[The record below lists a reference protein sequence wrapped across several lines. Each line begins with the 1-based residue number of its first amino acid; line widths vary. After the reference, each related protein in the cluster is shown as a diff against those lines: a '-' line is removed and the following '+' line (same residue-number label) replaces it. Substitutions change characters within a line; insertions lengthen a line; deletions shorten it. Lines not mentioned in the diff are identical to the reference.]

1 MGRNKIRKLLKEYRK
16 QPKWYYHVTFDA
28 IETGQLFNNDDEYAC
43 GMNSVAIGQYVF
55 GLSVI
60 AFVLMVNIVIFL
72 SMDQEK
78 ASFGFSCLS
87 RDALTGNS
95 RRTVFL
101 RFRRITDSRW

>member
-1 MGRNKIRKLLKEYRK
+1 MGRNKIKKLLKEYRK

-28 IETGQLFNNDDEYAC
+28 IETGQLFNNDEEYAC

-60 AFVLMVNIVIFL
+60 AFVLMVNHCHFLVYGSGESIVR
-72 SMDQEK
+72 
-78 ASFGFSCLS
+78 FSCLS

>member
-1 MGRNKIRKLLKEYRK
+1 MGRNKIKKLLKEYRK

-60 AFVLMVNIVIFL
+60 AFVLMVNHCHFLVYGSGESIVRFFL
-72 SMDQEK
+72 FVNLRQGPVDHLDLLLK
-78 ASFGFSCLS
+78 
-87 RDALTGNS
+87 TG
-95 RRTVFL
+95 V
-101 RFRRITDSRW
+101 